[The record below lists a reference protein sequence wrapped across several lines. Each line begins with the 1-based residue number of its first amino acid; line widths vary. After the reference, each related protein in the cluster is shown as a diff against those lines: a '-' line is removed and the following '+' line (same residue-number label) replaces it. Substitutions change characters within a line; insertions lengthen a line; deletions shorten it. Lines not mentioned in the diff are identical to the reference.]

1 MAKISMQFPISEMQ
15 KADVEKYAAEHNIS
29 TAEAI
34 RLALATMTGYDYE
47 NESVGRKTKWA
58 SPEERTAYHKA
69 VQKARRARN
78 SQIMKLVGEG
88 RSKEARALAN
98 AELEVEWPPAVG

>member
-34 RLALATMTGYDYE
+34 RQACAQLTGYDLDNE
-47 NESVGRKTKWA
+47 NVGRKTKWA

-69 VQKARRARN
+69 VGKARRARN
-78 SQIMKLVGEG
+78 SMIMKLVGEG
-88 RSKEARALAN
+88 KSRQARELAN
-98 AELEVEWPPAVG
+98 SPLEIEWPPST

>member
-15 KADVEKYAAEHNIS
+15 KADIEKWAAEHKIS

-34 RLALATMTGYDYE
+34 RQALAALTGYDLE
-47 NESVGRKTKWA
+47 NEVVGRQTKWA

-69 VQKARRARN
+69 VQKARRKRN
-78 SQIMKLVGEG
+78 TRIMQLVAQGKG
-88 RSKEARALAN
+88 KEARELSAAP
-98 AELEVEWPPAVG
+98 LEVEWPPVSD

>member
-34 RLALATMTGYDYE
+34 RQALASMTGYDYE
-47 NESVGRKTKWA
+47 NEDVGRKTKWA

-78 SQIMKLVGEG
+78 SLIMKLVGEG
-88 RSKEARALAN
+88 KSREARALAN
-98 AELEVEWPPAVG
+98 APLEVEWPPK